1 MNFPTKSAVV
11 FGVGP
16 RQGVGAELCFRAAK
30 EGLHTFVN
38 GRSEDKVL
46 AIVDAIRAEGGS
58 ADPLVADVID
68 PTAVAQAVATID
80 QSGLPLELTIYNAGN
95 NRPEAFLDVSPEIFE
110 DMWRVL
116 TMGAFLVSQQVIPLM
131 RAQQDSTDRQ
141 TLLFT
146 GASASLR
153 GKANFAAFAAGKG
166 ALRML
171 AQSLAR
177 EFGPQG
183 IHVAHVIIDGVV
195 EGEKVRT
202 RFSQYIDSLGED
214 GALRIEAIA
223 DAYMTLHYQH
233 RSAWTQELDL
243 RPFKEQF

>member
-1 MNFPTKSAVV
+1 MNVPTKSAVV

-58 ADPLVADVID
+58 ADPLVADVTD

>member
-58 ADPLVADVID
+58 ADPLVADVTD